1 MVGDQIIAF
10 GVQKLLELLSQEY
23 EKFQGVNDQVT
34 DLKRDL
40 SLLSSFLKDAD
51 AKKHTSAVV
60 KTCVHD
66 INEIIYD
73 AEDIIE
79 TFLLNEEIGKTS
91 FGKRVRKF
99 AFTIVDRGKVAS
111 NIGGISKRISKV
123 IRTMKSFGVHEM
135 IVDGSRYSHTLQ
147 ERQREMRQEFA
158 RGYESNFVG
167 LETKVKKLVGYFVEE
182 DNIQVVSITGMG
194 GVGKTTLARQ
204 VFHHE
209 MVKHKFDGL
218 AWVPVSQEFTRK
230 HLWQTILREL
240 KPHVEKNKILE
251 MTESMLQDELFR
263 FLESSKSLIVL
274 DDIWKE
280 EDWDRIKQI
289 FPPGKGD
296 LFMVLSKKKDDN
308 KSYSLCTLCLEI
320 MKGTYFFTGW
330 KVLLTSRNE
339 SVAVRGDTTFINFK
353 SQCLSTEESWTL
365 LQLIAFPKK
374 DASEFMVDE
383 EMEEMGKE
391 MIKHCGGL
399 PLAIKVLGGFLAA
412 KYTIHDWKRVF
423 KDIGSGSMGRTNLND
438 DNNSLVYH
446 VLSMSFEE
454 LPSYLKHCF
463 LYLAYFPE
471 DDEIDVSTLSYYW
484 AAEGILKPR
493 KYDGETIRDVGDSYI
508 DELVRRNMVISE
520 RDSRTSRFETCK
532 LHDTMRELCLLKAKE
547 ENFLQIAGTR
557 SPIVDSQSPCR
568 SRRLVCQSPT
578 NLHVERDINN
588 CKLRSL
594 LIVLDFYGESWMLS
608 GSSFKRLELLRV
620 LDLYKAEFQGGKLPK
635 DIGKLIH
642 LKYLSLR
649 EAKVSHLP
657 SSLGDLILLIYLNIN
672 VYIGIGNMESIIVP
686 NVLMGM
692 QELRYLALP
701 TCMSKDTKLELSK
714 LVNLETLE
722 EFTTEN
728 INIEDLRGMVRL
740 RTLVM
745 TLTSD
750 TTVETLYASIGGLRH
765 LENLEVADHRFDSKE
780 GLVLDFV
787 HLKKLSLR
795 MYMQGLPRIQHLPS
809 NLTTISL
816 DGCGLVDDP
825 MPILEKLLHLY
836 EVKLIYNSFCGRRM
850 VCSGGGFP
858 RLHKLR
864 LCGLERLEEWIVE
877 EGSIP
882 FIHTVSIWGCQKL
895 KQVPVELLFITS
907 LNHLNMDKI
916 WEERFLEGGEDYYK
930 VLHIPCITF
939 RATYDE

>member
-1 MVGDQIIAF
+1 MVGELIISF
-10 GVQKLLELLSQEY
+10 GVKKLLELLSQDY
-23 EKFQGVNDQVT
+23 EQFQGVNDQVT

-60 KTCVHD
+60 KNCVDD
-66 INEIIYD
+66 IKEIIYD

-79 TFLLNEEIGKTS
+79 TFLLNEEIAKTS

-99 AFTIVDRGKVAS
+99 ASTIVDRGKVAS

-123 IRTMKSFGVHEM
+123 IRTMKSFGVQEM
-135 IVDGSRYSHTLQ
+135 IVDGSSYSHILQ

-158 RGYESNFVG
+158 RGYESNLVG

-194 GVGKTTLARQ
+194 GVGKTTLARL
-204 VFHHE
+204 VFNHE

-218 AWVPVSQEFTRK
+218 AWVPVSQEFSRK
-230 HLWQTILREL
+230 LAWQKILQDLR
-240 KPHVEKNKILE
+240 PHVEKKKISE
-251 MTESMLQDELFR
+251 MTESTLQDELFR
-263 FLESSKSLIVL
+263 LLESSKSLIVL

-289 FPPGKGD
+289 FPPGK
-296 LFMVLSKKKDDN
+296 
-308 KSYSLCTLCLEI
+308 
-320 MKGTYFFTGW
+320 GW

-423 KDIGSGSMGRTNLND
+423 EDIGSGSMGRTNLND
-438 DNNSLVYH
+438 GDNSLVYH

-463 LYLAYFPE
+463 LYLAHFPE
-471 DDEIDVSTLSYYW
+471 DDEIDVSNLSYYW
-484 AAEGILKPR
+484 AAEGILIPR

-508 DELVRRNMVISE
+508 DELVKRNIVISE
-520 RDSRTSRFETCK
+520 RDSRTSRFETCQ

-547 ENFLQIAGTR
+547 ENFLQFAGTC

-568 SRRLVCQSPT
+568 SRRLVCKSPT
-578 NLHVERDINN
+578 KLHVERDINN

-594 LIVLDFYGESWMLS
+594 IVLDDYGESWMLS

-728 INIEDLRGMVRL
+728 ISIEDLPGMVRL

-895 KQVPVELLFITS
+895 KQVPLELLFITS

-916 WEERFLEGGEDYYK
+916 WEERFLEGGEYYYK